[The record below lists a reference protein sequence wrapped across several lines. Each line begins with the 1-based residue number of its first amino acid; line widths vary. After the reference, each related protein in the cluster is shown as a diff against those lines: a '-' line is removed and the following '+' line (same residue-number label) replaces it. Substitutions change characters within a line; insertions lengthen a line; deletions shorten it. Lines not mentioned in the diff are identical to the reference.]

1 MATQSIKKII
11 NWFSPI
17 ISFLLIIGIWELL
30 VRTFSIPQYLLP
42 TPSAIAI
49 DFSKNIS
56 SLLFHVGITFYEAL
70 FGFIIANALG
80 ILTAIAFV
88 HSKTLEKGLY
98 PFAIALK
105 TTPIIALAPL
115 LVLWFGNGIFSK
127 VAAAALISFFPSLV
141 NTVKGLQSIDVEA
154 LDLFK
159 SLSAGKWNIFTKL
172 RFPTALP
179 YVFSALK
186 ISTSL
191 AVIGAIVGEFVGSN
205 KGIGFVILINSY
217 YLETV
222 KMFSAIV
229 AAALT
234 AIIFFWIVSSIERRI
249 IFWIDIED

>member
-1 MATQSIKKII
+1 MRI
-11 NWFSPI
+11 
-17 ISFLLIIGIWELL
+17 
-30 VRTFSIPQYLLP
+30 FSIPQYLLP

-49 DFSKNIS
+49 DLSKNIG
-56 SLLFHVGITFYEAL
+56 SLLFHVSITFYEAIL
-70 FGFIIANALG
+70 GFLIANAIG
-80 ILTAIAFV
+80 ILIAIAFV
-88 HSKTLEKGLY
+88 HSKTLKRGLY

-105 TTPIIALAPL
+105 TTPIIALVPL

-141 NTVKGLQSIDVEA
+141 NTVKGLQSVDIEA

-159 SLSAGKWNIFTKL
+159 SLSASKWDIFTKL
-172 RFPTALP
+172 RLPTALP
-179 YVFSALK
+179 YIFSALK

-222 KMFSAIV
+222 KMFSAIIL
-229 AAALT
+229 AALT
-234 AIIFFWIVSSIERRI
+234 GIVFFGIVSFIEKRI
-249 IFWIDIED
+249 IFWTDIKD